1 MFYKQNNLLFSM
13 IQNFRDFNLNE
24 DIIKGLDDMKF
35 SIPTQIQEKA
45 IPFILNGDDLV
56 GLAQT
61 GTGKTATFSLPILQK
76 LLTSEKETK
85 TQHPRAL
92 ILAPTRELCAQI
104 GKNLISYTKYCNISS
119 YVAFGG
125 VSSEPQIEALKGK
138 IDVLVA
144 TPGRLVDLVEQK
156 NVFLDEVQT
165 LVLDEADHII
175 EMGLRVDLKKILK
188 AMPKE
193 RQTLLFSATMNKELK
208 DASKEIF
215 KPNPGSQEVSS
226 YKTVEITPEEVDL
239 KLINQEVL
247 YVLKEHKIKAM
258 LEILK
263 KKEVKY
269 TLIFTNT
276 KQVADDIVRSLT
288 KNNIKSFALH
298 SGKSQT
304 HREKVVHQLNIRE
317 LKVVVATDLAARGLD
332 FEHMTH
338 VINFEIPN
346 SPEKYTHRVGRIG
359 RAGKQGFA
367 YSFCSLHERDDFE
380 KIISQSKQPIITHK
394 HDLHSNQVKAN
405 SKKSVKKTYFKPKP
419 KRTSGG
425 FNNRKKKK

>member
-1 MFYKQNNLLFSM
+1 M

-156 NVFLDEVQT
+156 NVFLD
-165 LVLDEADHII
+165 
-175 EMGLRVDLKKILK
+175 
-188 AMPKE
+188 
-193 RQTLLFSATMNKELK
+193 
-208 DASKEIF
+208 
-215 KPNPGSQEVSS
+215 
-226 YKTVEITPEEVDL
+226 
-239 KLINQEVL
+239 
-247 YVLKEHKIKAM
+247 
-258 LEILK
+258 
-263 KKEVKY
+263 
-269 TLIFTNT
+269 
-276 KQVADDIVRSLT
+276 
-288 KNNIKSFALH
+288 
-298 SGKSQT
+298 
-304 HREKVVHQLNIRE
+304 
-317 LKVVVATDLAARGLD
+317 
-332 FEHMTH
+332 
-338 VINFEIPN
+338 
-346 SPEKYTHRVGRIG
+346 
-359 RAGKQGFA
+359 
-367 YSFCSLHERDDFE
+367 
-380 KIISQSKQPIITHK
+380 
-394 HDLHSNQVKAN
+394 
-405 SKKSVKKTYFKPKP
+405 
-419 KRTSGG
+419 
-425 FNNRKKKK
+425 